1 MLRLVGPASYAGEP
15 ASRRELL
22 RIGGLLAGGL
32 ALSDL
37 IPATGPVARAAD
49 IANRGPSFGAA
60 RRCIILY
67 LSGGAPQHDTFDPKP
82 DAPLDIRGEFGTIE
96 SSLPGVRVGEHLPL
110 SATLMHRVAQ
120 VRSMYHSHNDHAR
133 GSYWMFTGYPYLGSV
148 PDANNMSR
156 QDMPHMGACVA
167 KIAPQGSLLP
177 FAMVPHRMDVAG
189 GRRVGQ
195 FAGML
200 GPKFDPLLPGGDPN
214 HDHYKLEQLP
224 LAPNLPVETA
234 RRRLRLVDQL
244 DAQVDYLRQSA
255 IADSLRDNQS
265 KALDIVSSDTV
276 RKAVDLSSA
285 DRSERDKYGRNLF
298 GQSVLL
304 GRRLLAAG
312 TRLVQVNWQRVQGKN
327 GFAWDT
333 HWNNFS
339 ALKEDLIPPFDRA
352 FHALMT
358 DLESTGELAETLV
371 VVAGE
376 FGRSPKVTLKN
387 AGREHWPEVYTV
399 LFAGAGVQGGVIHG
413 KSDKLGAYPADAP
426 TTPADFVATIYHLL
440 GIDSRREEHDQVGR
454 PFALSKG
461 DPIKGI
467 MV

>member
-1 MLRLVGPASYAGEP
+1 
-15 ASRRELL
+15 
-22 RIGGLLAGGL
+22 
-32 ALSDL
+32 
-37 IPATGPVARAAD
+37 
-49 IANRGPSFGAA
+49 
-60 RRCIILY
+60 
-67 LSGGAPQHDTFDPKP
+67 
-82 DAPLDIRGEFGTIE
+82 
-96 SSLPGVRVGEHLPL
+96 
-110 SATLMHRVAQ
+110 
-120 VRSMYHSHNDHAR
+120 
-133 GSYWMFTGYPYLGSV
+133 
-148 PDANNMSR
+148 
-156 QDMPHMGACVA
+156 
-167 KIAPQGSLLP
+167 
-177 FAMVPHRMDVAG
+177 
-189 GRRVGQ
+189 
-195 FAGML
+195 
-200 GPKFDPLLPGGDPN
+200 
-214 HDHYKLEQLP
+214 LP

>member
-1 MLRLVGPASYAGEP
+1 MLSLFGPDLRRNL
-15 ASRRELL
+15 SRRELL
-22 RIGGLLAGGL
+22 QIGGLAMTGLTLDSLMERSALAE
-32 ALSDL
+32 SQ
-37 IPATGPVARAAD
+37 AAP
-49 IANRGPSFGAA
+49 RLKSFGAA
-60 RRCIILY
+60 KNCIILY
-67 LSGGAPQHDTFDPKP
+67 LSGGPPQQDMWDLKP
-82 DAPLDIRGEFGTIE
+82 DAPADIRGEFGTIE
-96 SSLPGVRVGEHLPL
+96 TSLPGVRVGEHLPL
-110 SATLMHRVAQ
+110 SAKLMHKVAQ
-120 VRSMYHSHNDHAR
+120 IRSMYHSHNDHAR

-156 QDMPHMGACVA
+156 QDMPHLGSCVS
-167 KIAPQGSLLP
+167 KIAPGKGLLP

-200 GPKFDPLLPGGDPN
+200 GPKYDPLLPGGDPN
-214 HDHYKLEQLP
+214 DDNYKLEQLP
-224 LAPNLPVETA
+224 LAPNLAPEIV
-234 RRRLRLVDQL
+234 RRRLKLVEQL
-244 DAQVDYLRQSA
+244 DGQVDYLRQT
-255 IADSLRDNQS
+255 SLAESLKDNQS
-265 KALDIVSSDTV
+265 KALSVVSSDAV

-285 DRSERDKYGRNLF
+285 DRAQRERYGRNQF

-304 GRRLLAAG
+304 GRRLLEAG
-312 TRLVQVNWQRVQGKN
+312 TRLVQCNWQRSQGKN

-339 ALKEDLIPPFDRA
+339 ACKEDLIPPFDRA

-358 DLESTGELAETLV
+358 DLEETGQLAETLV

-387 AGREHWPEVYTV
+387 GGREHWPDCYTV
-399 LFAGAGVQGGVIHG
+399 LFAGAGIKEGQIYGS
-413 KSDKLGAYPADAP
+413 SDKIGAYPADNP

-440 GIDSRREEHDQVGR
+440 GIDPHREEHDQLNR

-461 DPIKGI
+461 NAVQAILT
-467 MV
+467 